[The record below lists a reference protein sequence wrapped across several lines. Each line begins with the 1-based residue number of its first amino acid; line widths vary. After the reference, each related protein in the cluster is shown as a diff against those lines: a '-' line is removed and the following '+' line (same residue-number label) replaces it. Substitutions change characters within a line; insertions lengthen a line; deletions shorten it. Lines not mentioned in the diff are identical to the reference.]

1 MCDSGLRHYSIAP
14 EIFMIRLDL
23 ENENPVGQWD
33 TSGTVCE
40 KGPTDWVGSED
51 MDIVALCMMHEGL
64 EQRSRVELWRCHL
77 LFFGASVL

>member
-1 MCDSGLRHYSIAP
+1 
-14 EIFMIRLDL
+14 MIRLDL